1 MKKSN
6 QLLQLITDQLQLG
19 NTLTSIC
26 RSKEMPNLA
35 TIYKWMNADKDLK
48 DKILDARRIGAMTWL
63 DKMQDLLDQDIE
75 PTAVA
80 WAREKLHH
88 ARWMASKLV
97 SVFNDKVI
105 NENIGDPVIKII
117 WGEDGS
123 PEHKGNDPAH
133 ALRGSDRTTDKKTD
147 NNTIN

>member
-6 QLLQLITDQLQLG
+6 QLLQTIIDQLQLG
-19 NTLTSIC
+19 DSLTSIC
-26 RSKEMPNLA
+26 RSKDMPNLA

-48 DKILDARRIGAMTWL
+48 EKILDARRIGAMTWL
-63 DKMQDLLDQDIE
+63 DRMQDLLDQEIE

-105 NENIGDPVIKII
+105 NENVGDPIIKIV
-117 WGEDGS
+117 WDDGS
-123 PEHKGNDPAH
+123 LVDKGKASAH
-133 ALRGSDRTTDKKTD
+133 TTRGSEEATDKNTD
-147 NNTIN
+147 KQSIN

>member
-6 QLLQLITDQLQLG
+6 QLLQTIIDQLQLG
-19 NTLTSIC
+19 NSLTSIC

-48 DKILDARRIGAMTWL
+48 EKILDARRIGAMTWL
-63 DKMQDLLDQDIE
+63 DRMQDLLDQEIE

-105 NENIGDPVIKII
+105 NENVGDPIIKIV
-117 WGEDGS
+117 WDDGS
-123 PEHKGNDPAH
+123 LVDKGKASAH
-133 ALRGSDRTTDKKTD
+133 TTRGSDEVTDKITD
-147 NNTIN
+147 KQSIN

>member
-6 QLLQLITDQLQLG
+6 QLLQTIIDQLQLG
-19 NTLTSIC
+19 NSLTSIC

-48 DKILDARRIGAMTWL
+48 EKILDARRIGAMTWL
-63 DKMQDLLDQDIE
+63 DRMQDLLDQEIE

-105 NENIGDPVIKII
+105 NENVGDPIIKIV
-117 WGEDGS
+117 WDDGS
-123 PEHKGNDPAH
+123 LVDKGKASAH
-133 ALRGSDRTTDKKTD
+133 TTRGSEEATDKNTD
-147 NNTIN
+147 KQSIN

>member
-63 DKMQDLLDQDIE
+63 DKMKDLLDQEIE

-80 WAREKLHH
+80 WPREK
-88 ARWMASKLV
+88 
-97 SVFNDKVI
+97 
-105 NENIGDPVIKII
+105 
-117 WGEDGS
+117 
-123 PEHKGNDPAH
+123 
-133 ALRGSDRTTDKKTD
+133 
-147 NNTIN
+147 

>member
-6 QLLQLITDQLQLG
+6 QLLQTIIDQLQLG
-19 NTLTSIC
+19 NSLTSIC

-48 DKILDARRIGAMTWL
+48 EKILDARRIGAMTWL
-63 DKMQDLLDQDIE
+63 DRMQDLLDQEIE

-105 NENIGDPVIKII
+105 NENVGDPIIKIV
-117 WGEDGS
+117 WDDGS
-123 PEHKGNDPAH
+123 LVDKGKASAPTT
-133 ALRGSDRTTDKKTD
+133 RGSEENSDTSH
-147 NNTIN
+147 TIKRIN

>member
-6 QLLQLITDQLQLG
+6 QLLQTIIDQLQLG
-19 NTLTSIC
+19 NSLTSIC

-48 DKILDARRIGAMTWL
+48 EKILDARRIGAMTWL
-63 DKMQDLLDQDIE
+63 DRMQDLLDQEIE

-105 NENIGDPVIKII
+105 NENVGDPIIKIV
-117 WGEDGS
+117 WDDGS
-123 PEHKGNDPAH
+123 LVDKGKASAPTT
-133 ALRGSDRTTDKKTD
+133 RGSEEATDRNTDKQS
-147 NNTIN
+147 IN

>member
-6 QLLQLITDQLQLG
+6 QLLQTIIDQLQLG
-19 NTLTSIC
+19 NSLTSIC
-26 RSKEMPNLA
+26 RSKDMPNLA

-48 DKILDARRIGAMTWL
+48 EKILDARRIGAMTWL
-63 DKMQDLLDQDIE
+63 DRMQDLLDQEIE

-105 NENIGDPVIKII
+105 NENVGDPIIKIV
-117 WGEDGS
+117 WDDGS
-123 PEHKGNDPAH
+123 LVDKGKASAH
-133 ALRGSDRTTDKKTD
+133 TTRGSEEATDKNTD
-147 NNTIN
+147 KQSIN

>member
-6 QLLQLITDQLQLG
+6 QLLQTIIDQLQLG
-19 NTLTSIC
+19 NSLTSIC

-48 DKILDARRIGAMTWL
+48 EKILDARRIGAMTWL
-63 DKMQDLLDQDIE
+63 DRMQDLLDQEIE

-105 NENIGDPVIKII
+105 NENVGDPIIKIV
-117 WGEDGS
+117 WDEGS
-123 PEHKGNDPAH
+123 LVDKGKASAH
-133 ALRGSDRTTDKKTD
+133 TTRGSEEATDKNTD
-147 NNTIN
+147 KQSIN

>member
-6 QLLQLITDQLQLG
+6 QLLQTIIDQLQLG
-19 NTLTSIC
+19 NSLTSIC
-26 RSKEMPNLA
+26 RSKDMPNLA
-35 TIYKWMNADKDLK
+35 TIYKWMNADKYLK
-48 DKILDARRIGAMTWL
+48 EKILDARRIGAMTWL
-63 DKMQDLLDQDIE
+63 DRMQDLLDQEIE

-105 NENIGDPVIKII
+105 NENVGDPIIKIV
-117 WGEDGS
+117 WDDGS
-123 PEHKGNDPAH
+123 LVDKGKASAH
-133 ALRGSDRTTDKKTD
+133 TTRGSEEATDKNTD
-147 NNTIN
+147 KQSIN

>member
-1 MKKSN
+1 
-6 QLLQLITDQLQLG
+6 
-19 NTLTSIC
+19 
-26 RSKEMPNLA
+26 MPNLA

-48 DKILDARRIGAMTWL
+48 EKILDARRIGAMTWL
-63 DKMQDLLDQDIE
+63 DRMQDLLDQEIE

-105 NENIGDPVIKII
+105 NENVGDPIIKIV
-117 WGEDGS
+117 WDDGS
-123 PEHKGNDPAH
+123 LVDKGKASAH
-133 ALRGSDRTTDKKTD
+133 TTRGSEEATDKNTD
-147 NNTIN
+147 KQSIN

>member
-6 QLLQLITDQLQLG
+6 QLLQTIIDQLQLG
-19 NTLTSIC
+19 NSLTSIC

-48 DKILDARRIGAMTWL
+48 EKILDARRIGAMTWL
-63 DKMQDLLDQDIE
+63 DRMQDLLDQEIE

-105 NENIGDPVIKII
+105 NENVGDPIIKIV
-117 WGEDGS
+117 WDDGS
-123 PEHKGNDPAH
+123 LVDKGKASAH
-133 ALRGSDRTTDKKTD
+133 TTRGSEEATDKNTD
-147 NNTIN
+147 KQLIN

>member
-6 QLLQLITDQLQLG
+6 QLLQTIIDQLQLG
-19 NTLTSIC
+19 NSLTSIC

-48 DKILDARRIGAMTWL
+48 EKILDARRIGAMTWL
-63 DKMQDLLDQDIE
+63 DRMQDLLDQEIE

-88 ARWMASKLV
+88 ARWMASRLV

-105 NENIGDPVIKII
+105 NENVGDPIIKIV
-117 WGEDGS
+117 WDDGS
-123 PEHKGNDPAH
+123 LVDKGKASAH
-133 ALRGSDRTTDKKTD
+133 TTRGSEEATDKNTD
-147 NNTIN
+147 KQSIN

>member
-6 QLLQLITDQLQLG
+6 QLLQTIIDQLQLG
-19 NTLTSIC
+19 NSLTSIC

-48 DKILDARRIGAMTWL
+48 EKILDARRIGAMTWL
-63 DKMQDLLDQDIE
+63 DRMQDLLDQEIE

-105 NENIGDPVIKII
+105 NENVGDPIIKIV
-117 WGEDGS
+117 WDDGS
-123 PEHKGNDPAH
+123 LVDKGESSVRTV
-133 ALRGSDRTTDKKTD
+133 RGSEKNSDTKDDKHS
-147 NNTIN
+147 IN

>member
-6 QLLQLITDQLQLG
+6 QLLQTIIDQLQLG
-19 NTLTSIC
+19 NSLTSIC

-48 DKILDARRIGAMTWL
+48 EKILDARRIGAMTWL
-63 DKMQDLLDQDIE
+63 DRMQDLLDQEIE

-97 SVFNDKVI
+97 NVFNDKVI
-105 NENIGDPVIKII
+105 NENVGDPIIKIV
-117 WGEDGS
+117 WDDGS
-123 PEHKGNDPAH
+123 LVDKGKGSAH
-133 ALRGSDRTTDKKTD
+133 TLRGSDKEDDKKND
-147 NNTIN
+147 KHSIN